1 MKDIAKLIRRFVGI
15 LLLSLVL
22 LAILNI
28 VILAVISSKQTAY
41 GRPWTTAKRL
51 QGRCREPKPGYLLSD
66 EMSGKLTAEHAWA
79 IYIDNDTLTVAWH
92 TDNLPASIPQQY
104 TISDIADLTRD
115 TWRTIPPI
123 PAGQKTAWS

>member
-41 GRPWTTAKRL
+41 GRPWTTAKETAGAL
-51 QGRCREPKPGYLLSD
+51 QRTEPGYLRSD
-66 EMSGKLTAEHAWA
+66 DMTGTLTAERA
-79 IYIDNDTLTVAWH
+79 
-92 TDNLPASIPQQY
+92 
-104 TISDIADLTRD
+104 
-115 TWRTIPPI
+115 
-123 PAGQKTAWS
+123 